1 MEPRPLDVRVLLAF
15 AAIYIL
21 WGATFLAIRVA
32 VLEIPPFFT
41 AGSRFLVA
49 GLLLHAFMR
58 WRGQPNPTALEW
70 RNLAIIGL
78 CMFVLTYGPL
88 FWAEQYVTSSITSVI
103 EATLP
108 ITTIVLEVL
117 VFRSQPAEWRQ
128 VCGVILGFSGVALL
142 LFHNGEQHLAIMPC
156 LVILAAG
163 IAWSLGAV
171 LSRRLRLPSSPPLA
185 AGAEMMLGGAVLLG
199 LSAAAGEMHPFPHVP
214 LRAGV
219 ALVYLVIGGSLI
231 AYTAYVWLLARF
243 SATRVASHAY
253 VNPVVALALGYFVAG
268 ETITLRSVV
277 ASALVVA
284 SVFLILVGRSSR
296 EAVRRVETPARG
308 NESRRNIAED
318 AVR

>member
-1 MEPRPLDVRVLLAF
+1 MKATPLDVRVLLAF

-32 VLEIPPFFT
+32 VLAIPPFFT
-41 AGSRFLVA
+41 AGVRFFVA

-58 WRGQPNPTALEW
+58 LRGQPNPSALEW

-108 ITTIVLEVL
+108 ITTIVFEVL
-117 VFRSQPAEWRQ
+117 VFRAQPVQWRQ

-142 LFHNGEQHLAIMPC
+142 LFHNSAQHLAVIPC

-163 IAWSLGAV
+163 VAWSLGAV
-171 LSRRLRLPSSPPLA
+171 LSRRLRLPASAPLA
-185 AGAEMMLGGAVLLG
+185 AGAEMMMGGAVLLG
-199 LSAAAGEMHPFPHVP
+199 LSAAAGEMHPFPQIP
-214 LRAGV
+214 MRAGV
-219 ALVYLVIGGSLI
+219 ALVYLVIGGSLV

-268 ETITLRSVV
+268 ETITLRSIV
-277 ASALVVA
+277 ASVLVVA
-284 SVFLILVGRSSR
+284 SVCLILTRGSSR
-296 EAVRRVETPARG
+296 REIVRQHRESAAATVDPA
-308 NESRRNIAED
+308 
-318 AVR
+318 